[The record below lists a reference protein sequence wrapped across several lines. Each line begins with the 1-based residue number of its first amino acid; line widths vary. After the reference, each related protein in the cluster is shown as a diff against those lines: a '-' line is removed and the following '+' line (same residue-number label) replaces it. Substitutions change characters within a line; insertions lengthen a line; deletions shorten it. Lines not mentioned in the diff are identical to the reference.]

1 MYSYGEGGDDKK
13 TAETDVSC
21 RRDFYMALA
30 VWSFGDLWNRTPM
43 RCWVVY
49 ADKNF
54 LFCILL
60 SYKRTDFDAS
70 HLAWRKCFVTKG
82 LLKTVHEERS
92 SVQIHRKHSLY
103 AQVLDYVSSF
113 PSIR

>member
-1 MYSYGEGGDDKK
+1 MTK

-60 SYKRTDFDAS
+60 SYKRTDFELPPS
-70 HLAWRKCFVTKG
+70 CL
-82 LLKTVHEERS
+82 EEVFCYKRIVKNS
-92 SVQIHRKHSLY
+92 
-103 AQVLDYVSSF
+103 A
-113 PSIR
+113 

>member
-1 MYSYGEGGDDKK
+1 MEQVGMTKKQQKRMFLAEGIFTWLWLCGLLV
-13 TAETDVSC
+13 TFGTVLLC
-21 RRDFYMALA
+21 A
-30 VWSFGDLWNRTPM
+30 VL
-43 RCWVVY
+43 WVVY